1 MVAVLVK
8 CSNFTLNFYMMGKA
22 LTGMLSSAM
31 TGLYMVVL
39 VVICGFG
46 YFRYPSFFYFYGTLS
61 LTGRLP
67 SQLLGKSHYYRIID
81 HGALW
86 EARRSA

>member
-1 MVAVLVK
+1 MYWKSCCTTPSAVLVAELVK
-8 CSNFTLNFYMMGKA
+8 CSNFMLNFYMMGKA

-46 YFRYPSFFYFYGTLS
+46 YFRYPSFLFLWYSVSY
-61 LTGRLP
+61 RMP
-67 SQLLGKSHYYRIID
+67 SKSTSWEKPLL
-81 HGALW
+81 
-86 EARRSA
+86 